1 MSDVKDMSEE
11 NSRAGTAS
19 DAAVVQ
25 SGGRAFHARSSE
37 LRSSALLSSVA
48 FCSLWEIASGRWI
61 EPFLISSPSR
71 ILSSLVTGFTRGDL
85 LQHTWVTFQEIA
97 IGFPVGAI
105 SGIALGYWFGR
116 SRLLAE
122 IFEPIIIA
130 LNGIPRTALAPL
142 FIVWLGIGLWSKVG
156 VVFLLTFFLNFFNT
170 YTGMRQMDQE
180 YVDLASLMGVKGWK
194 LTFKVIFPAISPYVF
209 TGIRT
214 SIPFAVIGAIVGE
227 FVASTEGVGFFIR
240 MSAGIFKTA
249 DVFVGIIVLMIMV
262 IIMDKIAEMV
272 EATSVALADSNGTYS
287 NPGIKERRFCDA
299 KRRIR
304 LRCRHQCFDRLHILS
319 GSNASSARAQQKEL
333 PEVTMLTAVPNFAF
347 AAIWVA
353 EQLKYFERKGCG
365 SRSRRRRA
373 VRSV

>member
-1 MSDVKDMSEE
+1 MSEE
-11 NSRAGTAS
+11 LIQEKKVSNAPK
-19 DAAVVQ
+19 AAVAPLAEAAFSPRGLGVTLVRVVII
-25 SGGRAFHARSSE
+25 GGFF
-37 LRSSALLSSVA
+37 L
-48 FCSLWEIASGRWI
+48 LWEIASGRWI
-61 EPFLISSPSR
+61 ETFLISSPGR
-71 ILSSLVTGFTRGDL
+71 IFTSLITGFRDGDL

-105 SGIALGYWFGR
+105 SGIALGYAFGR
-116 SRLLAE
+116 SRLLAD

-227 FVASTEGVGFFIR
+227 FVAATEGVGFFIR
-240 MSAGIFKTA
+240 MSAGIFRTA

-262 IIMDKIAEMV
+262 IIMDKIAEM
-272 EATSVALADSNGTYS
+272 
-287 NPGIKERRFCDA
+287 IERRA
-299 KRRIR
+299 
-304 LRCRHQCFDRLHILS
+304 LRWQTQTEHVQIQ
-319 GSNASSARAQQKEL
+319 G
-333 PEVTMLTAVPNFAF
+333 
-347 AAIWVA
+347 
-353 EQLKYFERKGCG
+353 
-365 SRSRRRRA
+365 
-373 VRSV
+373 

>member
-1 MSDVKDMSEE
+1 MSEE
-11 NSRAGTAS
+11 LSREQAGSNAARGTAAPLA
-19 DAAVVQ
+19 DATLHMRGLGVTVVRVTII
-25 SGGRAFHARSSE
+25 GGF
-37 LRSSALLSSVA
+37 LL
-48 FCSLWEIASGRWI
+48 LWEIASGRWI

-71 ILSSLVTGFTRGDL
+71 IFWSLLSGFRDGDL
-85 LQHTWVTFQEIA
+85 MRHTWVTFQEIA

-105 SGIALGYWFGR
+105 SGIALGYAFGR
-116 SRLLAE
+116 SRVLAE

-130 LNGIPRTALAPL
+130 LNGIPRTAVAPL

-194 LTFKVIFPAISPYVF
+194 LTLKVIFPAISPYVF

-227 FVASTEGVGFFIR
+227 FVAATEGVGFFIR

-262 IIMDKIAEMV
+262 IVMDKIAEMI
-272 EATSVALADSNGTYS
+272 EKKALRWQTQT
-287 NPGIKERRFCDA
+287 E
-299 KRRIR
+299 
-304 LRCRHQCFDRLHILS
+304 HIQIQ
-319 GSNASSARAQQKEL
+319 G
-333 PEVTMLTAVPNFAF
+333 
-347 AAIWVA
+347 
-353 EQLKYFERKGCG
+353 
-365 SRSRRRRA
+365 
-373 VRSV
+373 

>member
-1 MSDVKDMSEE
+1 MSNNVRQEKTPGAPSVDVV
-11 NSRAGTAS
+11 TARI
-19 DAAVVQ
+19 
-25 SGGRAFHARSSE
+25 G
-37 LRSSALLSSVA
+37 SALSLRGMGITAVRVA
-48 FCSLWEIASGRWI
+48 IIGGFLLLWQIASGPWI

-71 ILSSLVTGFTRGDL
+71 IFSSLITGFRDGDL
-85 LQHTWVTFQEIA
+85 LQHTWVTFEEIA

-105 SGIALGYWFGR
+105 SGIALGDGFGR

-130 LNGIPRTALAPL
+130 LNGIPRTAVAPL

-156 VVFLLTFFLNFFNT
+156 VVFLLTFFLNFFIT

-180 YVDLASLMGVKGWK
+180 YIDLARLMRVKGWK
-194 LTFKVIFPAISPYVF
+194 LTFKVIFPAISPYLF

-262 IIMDKIAEMV
+262 IIMDKIAAVIEKR
-272 EATSVALADSNGTYS
+272 ALRWQTQT
-287 NPGIKERRFCDA
+287 E
-299 KRRIR
+299 
-304 LRCRHQCFDRLHILS
+304 HIQIQ
-319 GSNASSARAQQKEL
+319 A
-333 PEVTMLTAVPNFAF
+333 
-347 AAIWVA
+347 
-353 EQLKYFERKGCG
+353 
-365 SRSRRRRA
+365 
-373 VRSV
+373 

>member
-1 MSDVKDMSEE
+1 MSKDISEE
-11 NSRAGTAS
+11 STRT
-19 DAAVVQ
+19 
-25 SGGRAFHARSSE
+25 ARSSDTVAPSN
-37 LRSSALLSSVA
+37 RSPLSMRGLGVTIVRFAIIGGFLL
-48 FCSLWEIASGRWI
+48 LWEIASGRWI

-71 ILSSLVTGFTRGDL
+71 ILSSLVTGFTSGDL
-85 LQHTWVTFQEIA
+85 IQHTWVTFQEIA

-130 LNGIPRTALAPL
+130 LHGIPRTALAPL

-170 YTGMRQMDQE
+170 YTGMRQMDRE
-180 YVDLASLMGVKGWK
+180 YVDLANLMGVKGWK

-227 FVASTEGVGFFIR
+227 FVAATEGVGFFIR

-262 IIMDKIAEMV
+262 IVMDKIAER
-272 EATSVALADSNGTYS
+272 
-287 NPGIKERRFCDA
+287 IERRA
-299 KRRIR
+299 
-304 LRCRHQCFDRLHILS
+304 LRWQTQTEHIQIQ
-319 GSNASSARAQQKEL
+319 A
-333 PEVTMLTAVPNFAF
+333 
-347 AAIWVA
+347 
-353 EQLKYFERKGCG
+353 
-365 SRSRRRRA
+365 
-373 VRSV
+373 